1 MSELLHPKQKI
12 LLSVFII
19 TKNESD
25 RIEQIINAVKKI
37 ADEILVIDSGSSDQT
52 CEIATQA
59 GAKVIF
65 NEWKGYGAQKIFGE
79 SQCRNKWILNIDA
92 DEEVS
97 PELAQEIVEIFT
109 QKSHENFYG
118 FRMRIVNKFRFEDR
132 PKKLAYYY
140 NQLRLYHKDFA
151 GFKNSTVHDSVE
163 LREKNPAKIGQL
175 KNIIYH
181 QSFRSLEHW
190 IEKINSYSSMQAADN
205 FKKGR
210 NVSRLKIVTVPT
222 FAFLKSYFLRRYFI
236 YGFDGLVYSYLFAFS
251 RFAKAI
257 KTREAFKAGL
267 QN

>member
-1 MSELLHPKQKI
+1 MSNFQQN

-25 RIEQIINAVKKI
+25 RIENVINAVKKI

-52 CEIATQA
+52 CEIAAKA

-79 SQCRNKWILNIDA
+79 NQCRNKWILNIDA

-97 PELAQEIVEIFT
+97 KELEQEIIKIFS
-109 QKSHENFYG
+109 QKIHENFYG
-118 FRMRIVNKFRFEDR
+118 FRVKIVNKFRFENR

-140 NQLRLYHKDFA
+140 NQLRLYNKEFA

-163 LREKNPAKIGQL
+163 LKEKNPQKIGQL

-181 QSFRSLEHW
+181 QSFRSLTHW
-190 IEKINSYSSMQAADN
+190 IEKINSYSSMQAADS
-205 FKKGR
+205 FKSGK
-210 NVSRLKIVTVPT
+210 NVSRLKIVTAPT

-257 KTREAFKAGL
+257 KTRELFKATHSVS
-267 QN
+267 